1 MSFPEHTYHLS
12 FKKMSRF
19 ILFMSNRSK
28 LPPLFLPPPHTVTPS
43 TNLISL
49 LNQDMEET
57 DSNSLLSE
65 DISNHIVQLL
75 WRASSAQGSYEP
87 VTFSVTLVE
96 NALLHKNKQTNQD
109 ALEQQ
114 KQNMSDS
121 SSRCSGPSQEGNIVR
136 YQFQSQRQSLL
147 LHFIPCLLQVKYIY
161 RYEYTLCLPYKQRIH
176 SVFILYSFSV

>member
-1 MSFPEHTYHLS
+1 MSFPERTYHLS

-28 LPPLFLPPPHTVTPS
+28 LPPLFLPPAHTVTPS

-65 DISNHIVQLL
+65 DISNHILQLL

-87 VTFSVTLVE
+87 VTFSITLVE

-114 KQNMSDS
+114 KQNIRVILHPGVQDHHRKGTS
-121 SSRCSGPSQEGNIVR
+121 SG
-136 YQFQSQRQSLL
+136 
-147 LHFIPCLLQVKYIY
+147 
-161 RYEYTLCLPYKQRIH
+161 T
-176 SVFILYSFSV
+176 SFSPSVKACFCILSGACFR